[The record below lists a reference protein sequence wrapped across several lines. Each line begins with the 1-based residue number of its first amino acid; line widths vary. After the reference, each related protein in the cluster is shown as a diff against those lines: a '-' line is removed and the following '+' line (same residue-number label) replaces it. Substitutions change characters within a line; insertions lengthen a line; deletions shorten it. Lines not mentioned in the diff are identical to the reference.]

1 MEIKNFKT
9 KFIVDDAD
17 EEKGVFVG
25 HASVWDVIDDY
36 GECVDRGAFKKTI
49 KETKHFPICWSHDL
63 YQPMGISFG
72 EEDDI
77 GLKTEGHLN
86 MDVQLA
92 REKRS
97 LMIQGAINGLSIGF
111 KTVKDWADNKTGI
124 RHLKEIKLYEISP
137 CVFQACPGAL
147 VEEIKSLDFQSL
159 RTIDEAIKKLR
170 IEGLAD
176 DSKAL
181 LYEARLS
188 INALLGQWEPD
199 TSTPD
204 PGKSQNLGKSE
215 IFRLLEG
222 FMLTIEQ
229 ARKNL

>member
-111 KTVKDWADNKTGI
+111 KTVKDGFDKVTGI
-124 RHLKEIKLYEISP
+124 RHLKEIRLYEISP

-147 VEEIKSLDFQSL
+147 IEEVKALDLKSL
-159 RTIDEAIKKLR
+159 EAITKVIQR
-170 IEGLAD
+170 FRGEGLAD

-188 INALLGQWEPD
+188 INTLLGQWEPD

-204 PGKSQNLGKSE
+204 TRKSQDLGKPE
-215 IFRLLEG
+215 MIRLLEG
-222 FMLTIEQ
+222 FRLAIKQ
-229 ARKNL
+229 AGKN